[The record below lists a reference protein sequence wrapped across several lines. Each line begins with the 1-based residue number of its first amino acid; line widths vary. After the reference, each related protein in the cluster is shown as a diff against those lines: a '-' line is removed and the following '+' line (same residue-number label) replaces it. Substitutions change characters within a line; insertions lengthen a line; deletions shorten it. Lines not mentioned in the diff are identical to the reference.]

1 MLQARRELK
10 LHDPFSRGLR
20 AREEMDVDAR
30 AIREN
35 SARWDGRGRPSL
47 HRSGT
52 GSGGRQAAR
61 AGASISV
68 VRCQV

>member
-1 MLQARRELK
+1 MKSFAPKWLKNSLSKPEGRE
-10 LHDPFSRGLR
+10 
-20 AREEMDVDAR
+20 
-30 AIREN
+30 
-35 SARWDGRGRPSL
+35 RPSL
-47 HRSGT
+47 HHSGT